1 MFSMSATI
9 SERPEPNKLSS
20 LQISL
25 LRLFEQK
32 LDQSHT
38 LEVRRLLMD
47 YFDQK
52 LQAELEEVT
61 VRKGYTED
69 DYRKMLRDDKYATE

>member
-1 MFSMSATI
+1 MPTATAEN
-9 SERPEPNKLSS
+9 SDSTKLNS

-32 LDQSHT
+32 LDQRQM
-38 LEVRRLLMD
+38 LEVRKLLMD
-47 YFDQK
+47 YFDKK
-52 LQAELEEVT
+52 LQVELEEVT
-61 VRKGYTED
+61 TRKGYTED

>member
-1 MFSMSATI
+1 MPMTI
-9 SERPEPNKLSS
+9 SENPESAKLNS

-38 LEVRRLLMD
+38 LEVRKILMD

-61 VRKGYTED
+61 ARKGYTED
-69 DYRKMLRDDKYATE
+69 DYRKMQRDDKYALE

>member
-1 MFSMSATI
+1 MSTVI
-9 SERPEPNKLSS
+9 SENSESTKLNS

-32 LDQSHT
+32 LDQSDT
-38 LEVRRLLMD
+38 LEVHKMLMD
-47 YFDQK
+47 YFDHK

-61 VRKGYTED
+61 ARKGYTED
-69 DYRKMLRDDKYATE
+69 DYRKMLSDDTYATE

>member
-1 MFSMSATI
+1 MSAKI
-9 SERPEPNKLSS
+9 SEKQESTKLSS

-25 LRLFEQK
+25 LRVFEQK
-32 LDQSHT
+32 LDPSHT

-52 LQAELEEVT
+52 LQTELEEVT
-61 VRKGYTED
+61 ARKGYTED